1 MSVEALNTTATKGT
15 QPGIS
20 KKEQLSFVIVGH
32 VDHGKSTVVGR
43 LLADTNSLP
52 EGKLE
57 AIRANCA
64 RNAKPFEY
72 AFLLDALKDEQA
84 QGITIDISRTFFHTD
99 KRNYTII
106 DAPGHIEFLKNMIT
120 GAAHAEAAFLVIDAK
135 EGIQENSR
143 RHGYMLAMLGI
154 KQFYVLIN
162 KMDLVDYSEQ
172 VYKDISLEYSE
183 FLGKIGIQPLDFIPV
198 SAFNGINIV
207 SLSSQTPWYHGHTI
221 LSALDSFQKEPV
233 KESKALR
240 VPIQDVYKF
249 TEEGDDRRIV
259 TGLIESG
266 SIAIGDEVVFYPS
279 NKKSRVKTIEVFS
292 APERTTAIA
301 GSSVGVTLDT
311 QIYITRGE
319 VMVKAGEAVPHVSN
333 ELKVNLFW
341 MGKQP
346 LVKNKNYK
354 LKIGTQESP
363 VRVKE
368 IVHVLNASSLD
379 MKAKEQIERHEVAE
393 VILETFK
400 PVAFDLASENEH
412 MGRFVLVDEFEI
424 SGGGIVVKNEGQVD
438 LEEKYRNP
446 VTAEER
452 EKRYNV
458 KSKVIWITGP
468 KPSQKK
474 ELAKIVERKLFD
486 MGKNPIWIDSEDVRN
501 GLSKDLNYS
510 DSNRAENVRR
520 IAEMASLLRREGF
533 VVIITAISP
542 YLDYRKNAE
551 AIIGKE
557 YFYEI
562 DVLDKQSPIY
572 QANQNADI
580 IIDQDHS
587 SIEALNDYADKI
599 TSVVIEDK

>member
-1 MSVEALNTTATKGT
+1 MSVEALNKSEEKTIAT
-15 QPGIS
+15 QGIS
-20 KKEQLSFVIVGH
+20 NKEQLSFVIVGH

-64 RNAKPFEY
+64 RNSKPFEY

-84 QGITIDISRTFFHTD
+84 QGITIDISRTFFNTE

-183 FLGKIGIQPLDFIPV
+183 FLGKIGIQPIDFIPV
-198 SAFNGINIV
+198 SAFNGENIV
-207 SLSSQTPWYHGHTI
+207 THSDKTPWYKNHTI
-221 LSALDSFQKEPV
+221 LSALDSFVKEPSNV
-233 KESKALR
+233 AKALR
-240 VPIQDVYKF
+240 VPVQDVYKF
-249 TEEGDDRRIV
+249 TNEGDDRRIV

-266 SIAIGDEVVFYPS
+266 RIAVGDEVVFYPS
-279 NKKSRVKTIEVFS
+279 NKRSHVKSIEGFNVD
-292 APERTTAIA
+292 AARTTLEA
-301 GSSVGVTLDT
+301 GYSIGVTLTT
-311 QIYITRGE
+311 QIYVTRGE
-319 VMVKAGEAVPHVSN
+319 IMVKASEAAPHVSS
-333 ELKVNLFW
+333 EIKVNLFW

-354 LKIGTQESP
+354 LKVGTQEAQ
-363 VRVKE
+363 VQVKE
-368 IVHVLNASSLD
+368 VVHVLNASSLD
-379 MKAKEQIERHEVAE
+379 MKSKEQVERHEVAE

-400 PVAFDLASENEH
+400 PVAFDLASENETL
-412 MGRFVLVDEFEI
+412 GRFVLVDEYEI
-424 SGGGIVVKNEGQVD
+424 AGGGIIVKSEGKVQD
-438 LEEKYRNP
+438 PSAYDNA

-452 EKRYNV
+452 ENRYKV
-458 KSKVIWITGP
+458 KSKVLWITGP
-468 KPSQKK
+468 KPSLKK

-486 MGKNPIWIDSEDVRN
+486 IGKNPIWIDSEDVRS

-520 IAEMASLLRREGF
+520 IAEMAALLRREGF
-533 VVIITAISP
+533 IVIITAISP

-551 AIIGKE
+551 LIIGKE
-557 YFYEI
+557 NFYEI
-562 DVLDKQSPIY
+562 DVLDKNSPIY
-572 QANQNADI
+572 QANENADMLI
-580 IIDQDHS
+580 NHATLED
-587 SIEALNDYADKI
+587 LNELADKI
-599 TSVVIEDK
+599 SKVVIRQ

>member
-1 MSVEALNTTATKGT
+1 MSVEALNKSVEKTTTM
-15 QPGIS
+15 QGIS
-20 KKEQLSFVIVGH
+20 NKEQLSFVIVGH

-57 AIRANCA
+57 AIRANCV
-64 RNAKPFEY
+64 RNSKPFEY

-84 QGITIDISRTFFHTD
+84 QGITIDISRTFFNTE

-183 FLGKIGIQPLDFIPV
+183 FLGKIGIQPIDFIPV
-198 SAFNGINIV
+198 SAFNGENIV
-207 SLSSQTPWYHGHTI
+207 KLSDKTPWYKKETV
-221 LSALDSFQKEPV
+221 LSALDSFIKEPSNNLKPFRAPV
-233 KESKALR
+233 
-240 VPIQDVYKF
+240 QDVYKF
-249 TEEGDDRRIV
+249 TNEGDDRRIF

-266 SIAIGDEVVFYPS
+266 SIAVGDEVVFYPS
-279 NKKSRVKTIEVFS
+279 NKRSLVKSIEGFNVDS
-292 APERTTAIA
+292 SRTSLDA
-301 GSSVGVTLDT
+301 GYSVGLMLNT

-319 VMVKAGEAVPHVSN
+319 IMAKAGETPPHVSS
-333 ELKVNLFW
+333 EIKVNLFW

-346 LVKNKNYK
+346 LVKSKNYK
-354 LKIGTQESP
+354 LKVGTQEAQ

-368 IVHVLNASSLD
+368 VVHVLNASNLD
-379 MKAKEQIERHEVAE
+379 IKEVAQVERHEVAE

-400 PVAFDLASENEH
+400 PIAFDLASENETL
-412 MGRFVLVDEFEI
+412 GRFVLVDEYEI
-424 SGGGIVVKNEGQVD
+424 AGGGIIIKSEGQVID
-438 LEEKYRNP
+438 PSAYDNA

-452 EKRYNV
+452 EKRYKV

-468 KPSQKK
+468 KPSLKK

-486 MGKNPIWIDSEDVRN
+486 IGKNPIWIDSEDVRS
-501 GLSKDLNYS
+501 GLSKDLNSS

-520 IAEMASLLRREGF
+520 IAEMAALLRREGF
-533 VVIITAISP
+533 IVIITAISP
-542 YLDYRKNAE
+542 YLDYRKNAQL
-551 AIIGKE
+551 IIGKE
-557 YFYEI
+557 NFYEI
-562 DVLDKQSPIY
+562 DVLDKNSPIY
-572 QANQNADI
+572 QTNEDADMI
-580 IIDQDHS
+580 IKHATLDELS
-587 SIEALNDYADKI
+587 ELADKI
-599 TSVVIEDK
+599 SKVVIQ